1 MCPITQLSQSSEFRT
16 VQDCVVLSRP
26 VRASHV
32 HRALHRLLQD
42 VSAPQD
48 GPDDFLVSSSMPPAV
63 EEVTGVR
70 VLIAMHD
77 AEQRM
82 VLKAMLTRDINE
94 CFVCDTVDMLATMLK
109 RSSSGWSHHILFIE
123 PTDASGSEDKA
134 LLALVAKIRQIE
146 EDNSILHKMSIVGVM
161 AA

>member
-1 MCPITQLSQSSEFRT
+1 
-16 VQDCVVLSRP
+16 
-26 VRASHV
+26 
-32 HRALHRLLQD
+32 
-42 VSAPQD
+42 
-48 GPDDFLVSSSMPPAV
+48 
-63 EEVTGVR
+63 
-70 VLIAMHD
+70 MHD

-161 AA
+161 AAADPVLEKKCVHAGINVCISKPLTRQVH